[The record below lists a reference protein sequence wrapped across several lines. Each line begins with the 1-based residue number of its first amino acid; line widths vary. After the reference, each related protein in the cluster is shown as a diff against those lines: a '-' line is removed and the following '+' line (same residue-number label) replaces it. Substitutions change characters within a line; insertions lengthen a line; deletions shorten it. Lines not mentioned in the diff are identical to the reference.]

1 MNSNKILEKIGLTK
15 NESLIYLAL
24 VDLGPSTITQI
35 SDKTAIHRPLVYK
48 ALPHLEEKKL
58 VTSITQGKQ
67 TLYTAEPPNKLED
80 IFDDLR
86 LQFFN
91 LMPELEDKYA
101 VNSLKPAIRFLEG
114 KEGIKNIY
122 LDIVSTLKKGDT
134 FYRYSS
140 ATDLNKTKKYLPRDY
155 EKMRDNKKIE
165 RKVIM
170 AENQASLKKIKLER
184 FIKTMPKDTGSFD
197 FNITKI
203 IYGPKVAYIDYNSE
217 TAIVIENELIAKFE
231 LSIFESFY
239 RKL

>member
-35 SDKTAIHRPLVYK
+35 SDKTAIHRSLVYK
-48 ALPHLEEKKL
+48 ALPNLQEKKL

-67 TLYTAEPPNKLED
+67 TLYTAEPPNKLEN

-86 LQFFN
+86 LQFFD
-91 LMPELEDKYA
+91 MIPELEDKYA

-140 ATDLNKTKKYLPRDY
+140 ATDLNKAKKYLPRDY